1 MLKKRQSNIELLRI
15 LAIICIISFHY
26 VYKSGY
32 VLTDLKANSLIIKS
46 FWFLG
51 ELGVNLFIL
60 ITGYFLINSKFSFK
74 KLIKLIIEVNFYYL
88 ITLFVSLTFGNS
100 IEGGIVALF
109 PNFKTTFLRFFAV
122 IFNRYWFI
130 TAYILIYILSPY
142 LNKFIKSL
150 TKNEHKKLLIIILT
164 IWSIIPTFF
173 GIFNNNTESLLYY
186 NRFIW
191 LIILYFLGAYI
202 KLYSLKLF
210 NKNKIKRSIMISL
223 ISFATMILGVI
234 IIYHF
239 KDIFLKIGIKQEA
252 YFWQPNSIPMIILSI
267 AIFELFL
274 NFKIKNNKLINL
286 LASTTLG
293 IYMLHDGPLAN
304 ILWKKIF
311 KSLNCLNSKYAII
324 YIIVHTFIIFIVGS
338 LIDLIRQL
346 IEKITLDKFLNSKLF
361 KKIENKSKILFDRIS
376 NFI

>member
-32 VLTDLKANSLIIKS
+32 VLTDLNANSLIIKS

-88 ITLFVSLTFGNS
+88 ITLFVSLTVGKS
-100 IEGGIVALF
+100 IGGGVTALF

-202 KLYSLKLF
+202 KLYSLKFF
-210 NKNKIKRSIMISL
+210 NKNKIKRFIMISL
-223 ISFATMILGVI
+223 ISFTTMILGVI

-304 ILWKKIF
+304 ILWKKVF

-346 IEKITLDKFLNSKLF
+346 IEKNTLDKFLNSKLS
-361 KKIENKSKILFDRIS
+361 KKIENKSKMLFHKIY

>member
-191 LIILYFLGAYI
+191 LKVNG
-202 KLYSLKLF
+202 
-210 NKNKIKRSIMISL
+210 IKR
-223 ISFATMILGVI
+223 
-234 IIYHF
+234 
-239 KDIFLKIGIKQEA
+239 
-252 YFWQPNSIPMIILSI
+252 
-267 AIFELFL
+267 
-274 NFKIKNNKLINL
+274 
-286 LASTTLG
+286 
-293 IYMLHDGPLAN
+293 N
-304 ILWKKIF
+304 I
-311 KSLNCLNSKYAII
+311 
-324 YIIVHTFIIFIVGS
+324 
-338 LIDLIRQL
+338 D
-346 IEKITLDKFLNSKLF
+346 
-361 KKIENKSKILFDRIS
+361 
-376 NFI
+376 